1 LTIISAASKPTGKV
15 VYEYVCHQSHTNRLG
30 NLHGGCAATIFDVC
44 TTTALF
50 PMAKPGFW
58 SFAGVSRTLNVTYLR
73 PIPVGETIIIECEVV
88 AVGKRLG
95 EYLNVSLYWQRVV
108 LCKADF

>member
-1 LTIISAASKPTGKV
+1 
-15 VYEYVCHQSHTNRLG
+15 
-30 NLHGGCAATIFDVC
+30 
-44 TTTALF
+44 
-50 PMAKPGFW
+50 M
-58 SFAGVSRTLNVTYLR
+58 SRTLNVTYLR